1 MRINEFITE
10 SFQTVSINGILY
22 SLNTDEKA
30 IYTKVKEAGKLLKKD
45 LSEFDARVANGM
57 VTKGLLKRRKNPQQ
71 EIYFVT
77 KGRRKNAPEK
87 PIEEV
92 APPDSQIEKWI
103 NDNKER
109 FEEKYGKEYKKYLYG
124 KAWNKFNG
132 KKMVK
137 ESVEYHTNVHST
149 IGDIWTNKH
158 NHNDYEVI
166 DIDFKSLLFNG
177 QEYKRP
183 LYTLKNITN
192 SVGLPSTCD
201 NHTLLQHYFKNTDY
215 NGGWDGEDEETNT
228 SLQEKCLKNSKTL
241 KESVE
246 RLDEHVHYDMHVYD
260 IDWGTPSDRQN
271 VEFNMDEYA
280 DPDSDDVYEA
290 VKEQIAEEF
299 GFYPSSF
306 MLEVN
311 GIYDEDGN
319 PYGLYDEDGNPY
331 NEDSENADERN
342 SENDLPSDYWDGDSE
357 EEIIESIFQEAY
369 MQLNEGV
376 EDVRKYFPK
385 ISDTDFSKL
394 LKLDPTYKGGDEL
407 GKYGKW
413 ILSLYNTFLKD
424 KESYTKW
431 EEQKKLGNNFPEPVR
446 KSQEKIED
454 FEKLYNI
461 LSDFEVMNKR
471 LRVNI
476 NNVKSITDLYKIV
489 SDAKNE
495 GISNNSQVN
504 HAIDLVKKSV
514 EKGGKVV
521 FKDKQWIVLIPET
534 LESSV
539 VFGDDTKWCTTA
551 PNGKMYRYYKKE
563 RGGEYYINVNLQDG
577 SLYQFH
583 FESGQYMDKNNDSIK
598 LGRFLNS
605 NPSLKNFYHEKI
617 KKLGWWEARYNLL
630 YGELSDDEIIDI
642 ISKTTGNDLWHLWD
656 YIPHPSDKV
665 KLATVKHNGNIIKL
679 IENPTEEMK
688 LIAVKEDGN
697 AIQYIDNP
705 TEEMQLIAVRDR
717 YYYFRHIKN
726 PSEQVQLE
734 AVKQHGG
741 NLYYIKNPSEQVQL
755 EAVKQCGPAI
765 KFIDNP
771 SEELQLIAV
780 KQNAEA
786 IKYIDN
792 PTEEMQLIAVTSD
805 KKTLKLIKN
814 PTPAVIK
821 AAQKRKRKSSSSMNE
836 SAGSKDSLDFYKR
849 YEGTEVET
857 KDNNEVFTIVH
868 VEHDG
873 FGIRFTLE
881 SNETDRA
888 VIVELDEMDKYFT
901 GFVSFEKDDTENED
915 YWDGEDDEDELME
928 TVHQA
933 KFKKGQKLIHKSSGE
948 EWTIRHIHYEHGL
961 GFFYE
966 IVRPLQLSNGEMA
979 TIKYNESEKSLEKG
993 YENMDYPDDTENEDY
1008 WDGE

>member
-109 FEEKYGKEYKKYLYG
+109 FEEKYGKDYKKYLYG

-137 ESVEYHTNVHST
+137 ESVEDNTPKFVKDNTEVFAN
-149 IGDIWTNKH
+149 IGDIWTNIY
-158 NHNDYEVI
+158 NHKDYEVT
-166 DIDFKSLLFNG
+166 DIEFLDFTYEDKVFKSPLYILKNTSNNVEPTSTCNNYNLVRDFKKV
-177 QEYKRP
+177 QY
-183 LYTLKNITN
+183 
-192 SVGLPSTCD
+192 D
-201 NHTLLQHYFKNTDY
+201 
-215 NGGWDGEDEETNT
+215 WDGEDD
-228 SLQEKCLKNSKTL
+228 EK
-241 KESVE
+241 SVE
-246 RLDEHVHYDMHVYD
+246 RLDEHVHYDIHVFD
-260 IDWGTPSDRQN
+260 IDWDTPNDRQD
-271 VEFNMDEYA
+271 VEFNLDEYE
-280 DPDSDDVYEA
+280 DPDSDYLYDTIRDRVADE
-290 VKEQIAEEF
+290 V
-299 GFYPSSF
+299 GFYPASF
-306 MLEVN
+306 SFEIN

-319 PYGLYDEDGNPY
+319 PY
-331 NEDSENADERN
+331 ENDNRQD

-369 MQLNEGV
+369 MQLNEGI
-376 EDVRKYFPK
+376 EDVKRYFPK
-385 ISDTDFSKL
+385 ISDDDFSKL
-394 LKLDPTYKGGDEL
+394 LKLDPTYQGGDEL
-407 GKYGKW
+407 GKYCKW

-424 KESYTKW
+424 KEAYQKW
-431 EEQKKLGNNFPEPVR
+431 EEQKKLGNNFPEPIR
-446 KSQEKIED
+446 KSQEKLED

-583 FESGQYMDKNNDSIK
+583 FESVQYMDKNNDSIN

-605 NPSLKNFYHEKI
+605 NPSLKKFYHEKI
-617 KKLGWWEARYNLL
+617 KKLDWWKTKYNLF
-630 YGELSDDEIIDI
+630 YGELNDDEIIDI
-642 ISKTTGNDLWHLWD
+642 ISETAGNYLWQLWD

-665 KLATVKHNGNIIKL
+665 KLEAVKHNGNIIKL
-679 IENPTEEMK
+679 IENPSEEMK
-688 LIAVKEDGN
+688 LIAVKQNGH

-705 TEEMQLIAVRDR
+705 TEEMQLIAVKDR
-717 YYYFRHIKN
+717 EDYFMFIKNPTEKVQLEAVKQNGSNLYFIKN
-726 PSEQVQLE
+726 PSEQVQWE
-734 AVKQHGG
+734 AVKQYGPAIK
-741 NLYYIKNPSEQVQL
+741 YIDNPSEEMKL
-755 EAVKQCGPAI
+755 IAVKQNAEAI

-771 SEELQLIAV
+771 SEEL
-780 KQNAEA
+780 
-786 IKYIDN
+786 
-792 PTEEMQLIAVTSD
+792 QLIAVTSD

-836 SAGSKDSLDFYKR
+836 STGSKDSLDFYKR
-849 YEGTEVET
+849 FEGTEVEA
-857 KDNNEVFTIVH
+857 KDDGEVFTIVD

-873 FGIRFTLE
+873 FGIRFKLE
-881 SNETDRA
+881 SNESDMQ
-888 VIVELDEMDKYFT
+888 IIMELDEMDKYFT
-901 GFVSFEKDDTENED
+901 GFKPFEKDEKE
-915 YWDGEDDEDELME
+915 WDGEDDEEILSE
-928 TVHQA
+928 SYNEP
-933 KFKKGQKLIHKSSGE
+933 KFHKGQKLLHKTSGE
-948 EWTIRHIHYEHGL
+948 EWTIRHVHHEHGL